1 MEIPLQISFRNMD
14 RSPAVE
20 ERIREEV
27 DKLGEFYSRIMGC
40 RVMSEMPHRHRE
52 SGKRFHVRVYLTVP
66 DREIVASNEPSLHSS
81 MQSFDVE
88 ERGKQQETA
97 AVHKDIYVAIR
108 DAFKAARRQLQDY
121 AREQRGQ
128 VKHHEAAS

>member
-14 RSPAVE
+14 TSPAVE

-27 DKLGEFYSRIMGC
+27 GKLGEFCNRIMGC
-40 RVMSEMPHRHRE
+40 RVMSEMPHRHRG
-52 SGKRFHVRVYLTVP
+52 SGKRFHIRVYLTVP
-66 DREIVASNEPSLHSS
+66 DGEIVASNEPSLHSS
-81 MQSFDVE
+81 MQSSDVE

-97 AVHKDIYVAIR
+97 AMHKDIYVAIR

-121 AREQRGQ
+121 VRQQRGQ
-128 VKHHEAAS
+128 VKHHEVAS